1 VSRQNEK
8 TININV
14 QQNLY
19 AMPCGT
25 LRIAKRYLQAEK
37 RATTR
42 SSTFHFIRASQNKK
56 SLPFPT
62 ATRLKISSEM

>member
-25 LRIAKRYLQAEK
+25 LRIAKRCGQFKYRIPVISQTINLQ
-37 RATTR
+37 
-42 SSTFHFIRASQNKK
+42 
-56 SLPFPT
+56 
-62 ATRLKISSEM
+62 

>member
-1 VSRQNEK
+1 LTFLFRFVSRQNEK

-25 LRIAKRYLQAEK
+25 LHIAKRWHSFK
-37 RATTR
+37 
-42 SSTFHFIRASQNKK
+42 
-56 SLPFPT
+56 
-62 ATRLKISSEM
+62 

>member
-1 VSRQNEK
+1 LTFLFRFVSRQNEK

-25 LRIAKRYLQAEK
+25 LRIAKR
-37 RATTR
+37 
-42 SSTFHFIRASQNKK
+42 
-56 SLPFPT
+56 
-62 ATRLKISSEM
+62 